1 MAIESKRSMKS
12 AQVKMRKLMVDVAQ
26 ATSAVTGFDSK
37 QIKSITKNG
46 AGDWTIVL
54 LRPFNVANGNL
65 PKAMV
70 MPMAAGVTAY
80 LSASAFDRVSVILS
94 ADVDFTIEIT
104 GCDNRF
110 NY

>member
-1 MAIESKRSMKS
+1 MAIESKRSMRS
-12 AQVKMRKLMVDVAQ
+12 AQVKMRKMMIDVAQ
-26 ATSAVTGFDSK
+26 ATSAISGFDAK

-46 AGDWTIVL
+46 AGDWTIIL
-54 LRPFNVANGNL
+54 LKPFNVSNSNL
-65 PKAMV
+65 PRAMV
-70 MPMAAGVTAY
+70 MPMAAGVTAH
-80 LSASAFDRVSVILS
+80 LSASAFDRVSVVLS